1 MAPPAPQNPLQ
12 ENLMRIE
19 TSGHQIDVTPAL
31 RDYVNAKFERLAR
44 YSDGDLDIHVILS
57 VSKVL
62 HKAEAKIGARGASHF
77 AECEADTMY
86 AAIDLLTDK
95 LDRMLDK
102 HKGKQVRHHRGEA
115 AARSESFG

>member
-1 MAPPAPQNPLQ
+1 
-12 ENLMRIE
+12 MRIE

-31 RDYVNAKFERLAR
+31 RDYVNAKFDRLAR
-44 YSDGDLDIHVILS
+44 YADGDLDIRVTLR
-57 VSKVL
+57 VAKVL
-62 HKAEAKIGARGASHF
+62 HAAEARIVAPGATHY

-102 HKGKQVRHHRGEA
+102 HKGKQVKHHRSDG